1 MVIHKNSSHPRNQK
15 MAAFRSMFYRLEKIP
30 MEVQD
35 YQNELNIINF
45 IGHKNGYSKT
55 EIEKVHSRVKYR
67 ITNGKGQQ
75 LDENRTYASVEYH
88 SKIGNI
94 FQNTLKRFNC
104 TVSFKT
110 NNTLGSKVTR
120 DENKDS
126 DPYSTSGVYKITCNE
141 CDCRYIG
148 QTGREFK
155 TRFKEHIRALRSPE
169 TDSKFA
175 EHLIESNHTYTGI
188 KENMSI
194 IKKCKKGKRLNRLEE
209 LEIYRE
215 YKENEAL
222 LLNEKVGMRQNP
234 LYERTFKI

>member
-1 MVIHKNSSHPRNQK
+1 
-15 MAAFRSMFYRLEKIP
+15 MAGFRYMFYRLEKIP

-67 ITNGKGQQ
+67 ITNGKDQQ
-75 LDENRTYASVEYH
+75 LEENRTYASVEYH

-169 TDSKFA
+169 TDSTFA

-234 LYERTFKI
+234 LYERTFKIGHRNKR